1 MSDTDLLCPVILLIP
16 KRFMVK
22 VCGTKYFWCW
32 VLQMIK
38 RAAAR
43 PGDRVTAIMGHL
55 RDSGLLSDPTAPGF
69 GMSINTQ
76 MMQAR
81 GPD

>member
-1 MSDTDLLCPVILLIP
+1 
-16 KRFMVK
+16 
-22 VCGTKYFWCW
+22 
-32 VLQMIK
+32 MIK

-55 RDSGLLSDPTAPGF
+55 KDSGLLSDQTAPGF
-69 GMSINTQ
+69 GMSINSQ

-81 GPD
+81 RVQV